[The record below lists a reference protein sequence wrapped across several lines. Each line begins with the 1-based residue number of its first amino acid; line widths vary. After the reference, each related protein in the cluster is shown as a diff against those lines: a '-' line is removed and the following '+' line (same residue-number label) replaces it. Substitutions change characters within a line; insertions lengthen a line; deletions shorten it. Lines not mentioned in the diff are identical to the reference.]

1 MTNAA
6 VTAAVSN
13 LENLAVKMFS
23 VAQQTISL
31 DNQRVMVFL
40 VLQNKA
46 QTFGQN
52 IFSKHFSKYSLSSPL
67 LTHALLLFYLIIEFN
82 DDIRTAD

>member
-1 MTNAA
+1 MTNTA

-52 IFSKHFSKYSLSSPL
+52 IFYKHFSKYFSLLSSPN
-67 LTHALLLFYLIIEFN
+67 ARVASFLFDNRI
-82 DDIRTAD
+82 

>member
-1 MTNAA
+1 MTNTA
-6 VTAAVSN
+6 VTIAVSN

-52 IFSKHFSKYSLSSPL
+52 IFSKHFSKYFSV
-67 LTHALLLFYLIIEFN
+67 LTHALPPFYLIIEFN